1 VVFDDGLPLAE
12 GIVPGEDPVAR
23 AVGAR
28 IAQGAPPVQ
37 ALADAGVRWVLV
49 EKNTG
54 LADPLGD
61 GVLPPTARVVHDGP
75 AVRLV
80 ALATTVR
87 DGAPPSSAAST
98 WGWVV
103 TSITWA
109 LALGCVVAGTVR
121 RRRQGLI
128 QSAAWLLASER

>member
-1 VVFDDGLPLAE
+1 M
-12 GIVPGEDPVAR
+12 AR

-28 IAQGAPPVQ
+28 IAQGTPPVQ

-49 EKNTG
+49 EKDTG
-54 LADPLGD
+54 LPDPLAD
-61 GVLPPTARVVHDGP
+61 GALPPAARVVHDGP

-80 ALATTVR
+80 ELSAAVR
-87 DGAPPSSAAST
+87 DGAPHASAAST

-103 TSITWA
+103 TCVTWA
-109 LALGCVVAGTVR
+109 LAAGCVVAGTVR

-128 QSAAWLLASER
+128 QSPPWVLGSER